1 MKHIISIISIILILN
16 LKTEAQKDFS
26 GGLLF
31 GISASQID
39 GDAQYH
45 YKKPGL
51 IAGAYVSRAFSK
63 HAGLKIETY
72 YIGKGAVLNEDYPDG
87 TTIQVFNTSLH
98 YVEIP
103 FLFNL
108 QIHPKIEIALG
119 IAPSYLFADKLSSYK
134 QVIDKD
140 LYSLKTFDIQ
150 PIGETDF
157 YLTDNIMT
165 SLRLSYSAIN
175 IRNEPMTVWRN
186 NNLCLVFRYKI
197 K

>member
-1 MKHIISIISIILILN
+1 MRTFTIFIIIISLSIN
-16 LKTEAQKDFS
+16 VKAQKDFS

-39 GDAQYH
+39 GDAQYN

-51 IAGAYVSRAFSK
+51 IAGAYVLRPLSK
-63 HAGLKIETY
+63 SGSLKIETY

-87 TTIQVFNTSLH
+87 TTVQVFNTSLH
-98 YVEIP
+98 YVEMP

-108 QIHPKIEIALG
+108 KVHPKIEIALG
-119 IAPSYLFADKLSSYK
+119 VAPSYLFAEKLSSFK
-134 QVIDKD
+134 QVLDKNS
-140 LYSLKTFDIQ
+140 YSFKTFDIQ
-150 PIGETDF
+150 PIGEADF

-175 IRNEPMTVWRN
+175 IRNEPMTTWRN
-186 NNLCLVFRYKI
+186 NNLSLVFRYKI